1 MKHVI
6 LGNGPAGVIAAETIR
21 QHNPSDE
28 IIMVGSEPEPPYSR
42 MAIPYLLVGNIKE
55 DGTYLRKTKNHFQ
68 SLNIQEVS
76 GLAETI
82 DIKNKQVKLAGG
94 KSLAYDKLLIAT
106 GSQPVRPPIPGIDS
120 PGVHPCWTLE
130 DARAIQKLAKP
141 GARVL
146 QMGAGFIGCI
156 ILEALASRGVDLTVV
171 EMGNRMVPRMMTE
184 GAGTLIKEWVQAKGV
199 AVYTDTRVEAI
210 TPVKSSGGIVSKIAG
225 VFGGSNASPLEVKLS
240 NGKTIEVDLVI
251 SATGVRPNIAY
262 LKDSGIEINTGILV
276 DNKMQTSVPDIYA
289 AGDVTESVD
298 FSTGKRIVNAIQPNA
313 AEQAKIAGA
322 NMVGGKA
329 ESQGTIQIN
338 VLDTLGLISS
348 SFGQWWGVEGGDH
361 VELRDAKNFK
371 YMRLE
376 FNGDILIGATS
387 CGLTEHVGAFRGLI
401 QTRVPLGEWKEHLMH
416 DPTKIMDAYL
426 AKAQARSQWMS

>member
-21 QHNPSDE
+21 QHSPSDE
-28 IIMVGSEPEPPYSR
+28 IIMIGSEPEPPYSR

-76 GLAETI
+76 GFAETV
-82 DIKNKQVKLAGG
+82 DVKNKQVKLTGG
-94 KSLAYDKLLIAT
+94 RSLAYDKLLIAT

-146 QMGAGFIGCI
+146 QMGAGFIGCS

-184 GAGTLIKEWVQAKGV
+184 GAGTLIKEWVQSKGV
-199 AVYTDTRVEAI
+199 TVYTDTKVEAI
-210 TPVKSSGGIVSKIAG
+210 TPVQSSGGIVSKIAG
-225 VFGGSNASPLEVKLS
+225 IFGGSNASPLQVKLS
-240 NGKTIEVDLVI
+240 NGKTLEVDLVI

-262 LKDSGIEINTGILV
+262 LKNSGIEINTGILV
-276 DNKMQTSVPDIYA
+276 DNKMQTSVPDVLA
-289 AGDVTESVD
+289 AGDVTESIERQSGSDGERLDTCGRLVKLVGINVGEGRGGESD
-298 FSTGKRIVNAIQPNA
+298 SAIAHRPNGCTLAELFPEGGGFPVHA
-313 AEQAKIAGA
+313 AAGA
-322 NMVGGKA
+322 DNC
-329 ESQGTIQIN
+329 
-338 VLDTLGLISS
+338 LG
-348 SFGQWWGVEGGDH
+348 VAA
-361 VELRDAKNFK
+361 RAPRNTN
-371 YMRLE
+371 
-376 FNGDILIGATS
+376 NG
-387 CGLTEHVGAFRGLI
+387 
-401 QTRVPLGEWKEHLMH
+401 
-416 DPTKIMDAYL
+416 
-426 AKAQARSQWMS
+426 